1 MLISVQCKCIY
12 IQRAETK
19 ASWLLEISSS
29 VLFLL
34 GPSSRRTRKESTSYD
49 PLTWILTILHH
60 AAPHRQFHTHAFLPF
75 FACIHI
81 QFNTGD
87 TRIQSCLR
95 AMQSPLSTCPCT
107 HAVSSWLQKKKEK
120 KKKKLKLI
128 QLWLTSTILK
138 KIYIFGH
145 IKNLRIS
152 LEKNSESKIS
162 KTLLVPSFQIVYCR
176 FDKSRF
182 IIISVYYLHTHNKK
196 YTDLEMPKRRL
207 TIFKRKI
214 TLLWQKNIV

>member
-1 MLISVQCKCIY
+1 MHPHS
-12 IQRAETK
+12 IQHGWHT
-19 ASWLLEISSS
+19 
-29 VLFLL
+29 
-34 GPSSRRTRKESTSYD
+34 D
-49 PLTWILTILHH
+49 PE
-60 AAPHRQFHTHAFLPF
+60 
-75 FACIHI
+75 
-81 QFNTGD
+81 
-87 TRIQSCLR
+87 LR
-95 AMQSPLSTCPCT
+95 ARHAVSTCPCT

-120 KKKKLKLI
+120 KKKKLKLT